1 MRTVQEVE
9 FYQNTIGELC
19 SVAVVRAVGG
29 TERRVSVRILDL
41 KQPVSRGASS
51 RLENVCILLLLL
63 AHGC

>member
-29 TERRVSVRILDL
+29 TERRVSVRILGL
-41 KQPVSRGASS
+41 KQLVARGAS
-51 RLENVCILLLLL
+51 
-63 AHGC
+63 